1 MIKSGRLKIG
11 PKMKWMMKK
20 MRTREMRTEKMRA
33 RKMMRI
39 RKAWKMRLV

>member
-1 MIKSGRLKIG
+1 MGGLEIG
-11 PKMKWMMKK
+11 SKMKWTMKK